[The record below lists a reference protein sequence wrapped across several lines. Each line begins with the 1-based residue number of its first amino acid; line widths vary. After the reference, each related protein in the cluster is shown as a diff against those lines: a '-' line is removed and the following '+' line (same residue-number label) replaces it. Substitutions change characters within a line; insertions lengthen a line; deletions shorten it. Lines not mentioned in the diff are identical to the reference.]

1 MMERLSP
8 EDIQLESVSKNFEYE
23 KISRQIDECDD
34 VAILKQ
40 MLRVQVKLYYKL
52 QETMIS
58 TLKMK

>member
-1 MMERLSP
+1 MERLSP